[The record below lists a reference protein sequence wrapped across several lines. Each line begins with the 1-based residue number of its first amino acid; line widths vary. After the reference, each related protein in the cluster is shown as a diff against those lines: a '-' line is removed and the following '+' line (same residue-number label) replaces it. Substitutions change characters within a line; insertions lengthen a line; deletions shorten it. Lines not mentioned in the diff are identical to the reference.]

1 MSSAKQQVMDTTNSP
16 KPKLGT
22 SRTSNLLPQSVIESM
37 RKQAK
42 IDHQRGLE
50 ILAKQAATAQS

>member
-1 MSSAKQQVMDTTNSP
+1 MSSAKPQVMDTTNSP
-16 KPKLGT
+16 KAKPGT

-42 IDHQRGLE
+42 IDDQLWME
-50 ILAKQAATAQS
+50 TLAKQNKSK

>member
-1 MSSAKQQVMDTTNSP
+1 MTNTTNSP
-16 KPKLGT
+16 KAKPGT

-42 IDHQRGLE
+42 INDQRAQE
-50 ILAKQAATAQS
+50 ILAQQAKAK